1 MVIAIVV
8 AAGEGKRMKEDVPK
22 QFLLLGGR
30 PILWYS
36 LSAFEK
42 NPVINE
48 TILVINPLWEKK
60 GQEIAKEFSKIKY
73 IVPGGKFRQESVWAG
88 LKMIKNAEIV
98 LVHDG
103 VRPFISQKLI
113 EAVIKGAYKY
123 GAVVPALPVKETV
136 KWVEGDIVKK
146 TLPRDYIWLIQTPQG
161 FKFDIL
167 KTAYL
172 RFRKEIFTDDA
183 SLVEKLGINVHVI
196 LGEQTNIKITIP
208 QDLKWAEILLNFL

>member
-8 AAGEGKRMKEDVPK
+8 AAGEGKRMKEDIPK

>member
-8 AAGEGKRMKEDVPK
+8 AAGEGKRMKEDIPK

-48 TILVINPLWEKK
+48 TILVINPLWKKK